1 MALLPA
7 AHIDYRTIVIEEN
20 ATYYI
25 NQKPLDLIKLA
36 CFKGGS
42 SYDGRRLAAM
52 HELAI
57 YKKIPVAINT
67 HDGIYTFP
75 TCSPCLFHC
84 HWIFYEY
91 IRNISRVPKVSNQ
104 CLITFKNCEKSP
116 LTYRRK
122 SSGDNCIEPL
132 TSSIAFLKK
141 GNCNLTVRG
150 IQCIP
155 RTMPLQSSNVST

>member
-1 MALLPA
+1 MTKLAFTILNDYTINKRTMALLPA
-7 AHIDYRTIVIEEN
+7 AHTDYRTIVIEEN

-57 YKKIPVAINT
+57 YKKVPVAINT

-75 TCSPCLFHC
+75 TCSPSLFHC

-91 IRNISRVPKVSNQ
+91 IHSICPVPKVSNQ
-104 CLITFKNCEKSP
+104 CLITFKNGEKI
-116 LTYRRK
+116 T
-122 SSGDNCIEPL
+122 I
-132 TSSIAFLKK
+132 
-141 GNCNLTVRG
+141 
-150 IQCIP
+150 
-155 RTMPLQSSNVST
+155 NVSPKIIRRQQYRTAHIIHRFSQKG